1 MIKVM
6 VALSNMLCSEGV
18 KRVLELSGGISVAG
32 IACQRNDLTAFALRL
47 RPDVVIVDC
56 NMLNLHFGAA
66 SVEGLKMVLLSSGED
81 GIAQAFQDK
90 RVKGVIPEDSTPI
103 MLESAIK
110 SAARGL
116 SWYYKSREAVSIP
129 SEAMRKPPKEGFL
142 RPPSQGPAAY
152 A

>member
-1 MIKVM
+1 M
-6 VALSNMLCSEGV
+6 
-18 KRVLELSGGISVAG
+18 LELSGGISVAG
-32 IACQRNDLTAFALRL
+32 VACQRNDPTALALRF

-66 SVEGLKMVLLSSGED
+66 SVEGLKMVLLASGED
-81 GIAQAFQDK
+81 GIAQALQDK
-90 RVKGVIPEDSTPI
+90 RVKGVVSEDSTPI

-116 SWYYKSREAVSIP
+116 SWFYKSREAVASP
-129 SEAMRKPPKEGFL
+129 PESLRTPPKEGLL